1 MSLQTFRTSPNAPDF
16 DEAAGLTYD
25 QAPDYDETGIDPDYE
40 TFADPDYD
48 EGSQGEFAD
57 EFTDADSEDASQE
70 YRHRKQ
76 K

>member
-1 MSLQTFRTSPNAPDF
+1 MKTLRTAPDAPDF

-25 QAPDYDETGIDPDYE
+25 EAPTYDEATDTDYE

-57 EFTDADSEDASQE
+57 EFHGPDSEEVS
-70 YRHRKQ
+70 
-76 K
+76 